1 MQSRQQARRRA
12 ILPIKI
18 HLDAPS
24 GKRTLL
30 AHTTDISR
38 SGCRVVGVEMLP
50 PDSTVIIEY
59 KHNRS
64 DFKVTWCRPAPG
76 LKYQVS
82 IGLKKVKP
90 DPRFWG
96 EELSHGKEEMG
107 NFTSYRR
114 TQENSTSQHRR

>member
-1 MQSRQQARRRA
+1 
-12 ILPIKI
+12 
-18 HLDAPS
+18 
-24 GKRTLL
+24 
-30 AHTTDISR
+30 
-38 SGCRVVGVEMLP
+38 
-50 PDSTVIIEY
+50 
-59 KHNRS
+59 
-64 DFKVTWCRPAPG
+64 
-76 LKYQVS
+76 VS